1 VWRGDLAQKAVFYGQ
16 KALKTAQKQ
25 AKYSLF

>member
-1 VWRGDLAQKAVFYGQ
+1 VGADLKQKAEFLAQ

-25 AKYSLF
+25 AELGPF